1 MLAFDVKLR
10 GADLA
15 RVINAYD
22 EFQLA
27 GQPPPAV
34 EPPKGSFLSRAA
46 GSRLDG
52 VLVAQGRFWQPFS
65 FHGDG
70 HLLVTGKKL
79 GEIHLLGA
87 LSELLSKTLLNFTS
101 LRIETAQAPFKLDG
115 NKVHFPQLKLL
126 GPSASIVT
134 NGDYLLDAKTLDFN
148 ARVYPLQESKLALPY
163 GLGLLLAPLSS
174 VLELKLTGPFEK
186 PSWVFVYGPTNILR
200 FLTQPSTGGAPP
212 PLTPPS
218 ALPPSSVDQAPP
230 PEKSLPRNP
239 G

>member
-1 MLAFDVKLR
+1 
-10 GADLA
+10 
-15 RVINAYD
+15 
-22 EFQLA
+22 
-27 GQPPPAV
+27 
-34 EPPKGSFLSRAA
+34 
-46 GSRLDG
+46 
-52 VLVAQGRFWQPFS
+52 
-65 FHGDG
+65 
-70 HLLVTGKKL
+70 
-79 GEIHLLGA
+79 
-87 LSELLSKTLLNFTS
+87 
-101 LRIETAQAPFKLDG
+101 
-115 NKVHFPQLKLL
+115 
-126 GPSASIVT
+126 VT